1 MMASYKVLLTFLLA
15 VLAVA
20 PSVQGQQISPNSSQ
34 LALEVHFYGNQTPAY
49 QMVPE
54 SSQAGAWYGRF
65 GRVSGWTPPANSLP
79 VTAVNIKSLKA
90 EDGVRVWVSVFLGQL
105 HEEER
110 KVSAYVLHEGDTV
123 TVQELTQ
130 VGVVPFEIKIVRLAA
145 SVGEPP
151 QLRSQAKSIEA
162 VSMQP
167 NFSARPSY
175 EVILHNT
182 SDKAV
187 SALQVQTLQGN
198 RPQLSTMPQ
207 GKEGQALILPGGTF
221 KMTMLL
227 ADRATPAPNG
237 YAPQIL
243 PNQTIEISA
252 AIFDDGSFEGATS
265 PAMAFTGFQKG
276 RKIQLRRVV
285 DVLQSALNSEANAP
299 IDSASLKNA
308 VLALDLV
315 ADSGSVEDLHGK
327 FPQEAQTERVKH
339 VIELGMKGIRDDV
352 INNITQFE
360 LHNRRADA
368 SAFNSWLTEA
378 RDRYQAWLSRL

>member
-1 MMASYKVLLTFLLA
+1 MVPHKFVLALLIA
-15 VLAVA
+15 IFAVA
-20 PSVQGQQISPNSSQ
+20 PSVRGQQISPNSSQ
-34 LALEVHFYGNQTPAY
+34 LALEVHFYGNQAPAY

-54 SSQAGAWYGRF
+54 SSQAGAWYGLF
-65 GRVSGWTPPANSLP
+65 GRVPGWTQPANSLA

-105 HEEER
+105 HEEET

-123 TVQELTQ
+123 TVQELAQ

-145 SVGEPP
+145 SAGEPP
-151 QLRSQAKSIEA
+151 QFSSQAKSIEA

-167 NFSARPSY
+167 NFSATPSY
-175 EVILHNT
+175 EVILRNT
-182 SDKAV
+182 SGKAV
-187 SALQVQTLQGN
+187 SALEVRTLQGG

-207 GKEGQALILPGGTF
+207 GHEGQALIPPEGTF
-221 KMTMLL
+221 KITMPL
-227 ADRATPAPNG
+227 ADRATPGPNG

-265 PAMAFTGFQKG
+265 PALAFTGFQKG
-276 RKIQLRRVV
+276 RKIQLLRVV
-285 DVLQSALNSEANAP
+285 AVLQSALNGEAGESN
-299 IDSASLKNA
+299 DSASLKTA
-308 VLALDLV
+308 VLALDLK
-315 ADSGSVEDLHGK
+315 ADSGAVEDLRGK

-352 INNITQFE
+352 LKNITQFE
-360 LHNRRADA
+360 LQNRHVDA
-368 SAFNSWLTEA
+368 PAFNSWLTSA
-378 RDRYQAWLSRL
+378 RNRYQAWLARL